1 MNRLDALL
9 DALAD
14 PAPGGLSRADLLAAA
29 RREVAARDAAA
40 AKALAAA
47 KATADE
53 RTRFI
58 AVLSHEI
65 RTPLNG
71 VLAVAE
77 LLDKEP
83 LQPPA
88 KGYARTVAES
98 ARTLLRILSDALELH
113 RGEGPTGGVTLTP
126 APEPLHPLVD
136 ELEALWRP
144 RAAAE
149 GVRLHMSYVGDT
161 AIQAVVD
168 GVRLR
173 QVLNNLLGN
182 ALKFA
187 AGGGVELTLSAAP
200 GPDGLRVRAEVRD
213 TGPGLEPDMLERV
226 FEPFSQTELGR
237 AMGGAGLGLAVSRRI
252 AEAMGGRLSARN
264 NPGRGA
270 AFTLDL
276 LLAQASVAPVL
287 REAAPAPADSQ
298 RLPRSAHVL
307 VVDDNATNRMVAQTL
322 CRIFGATSETAGD
335 GLEAVE
341 LARSG
346 AFDLILMDIRMPR
359 MDGVEATRAIRA
371 LPAPVS
377 ATPILAL
384 TANVD
389 PGAAEAYLAA
399 GMQAVVEKPI
409 QSDRLYAAMRDA
421 LEPSVATPDGIVRAA

>member
-1 MNRLDALL
+1 MTRLDALIE
-9 DALAD
+9 ALAD
-14 PAPGGLSRADLLAAA
+14 PAPEGLARADLLAAV
-29 RREVAARDAAA
+29 RREIAARAAEA
-40 AKALAAA
+40 AQALAAA
-47 KATADE
+47 QAVAE
-53 RTRFI
+53 QRARFI

-83 LQPPA
+83 LEPPA
-88 KGYARTVAES
+88 KGYAHTVAES
-98 ARTLLRILSDALELH
+98 ARTLLRILSDAIELH
-113 RGEGPTGGVTLTP
+113 RGDGAAGGVTLTP

-144 RAAAE
+144 RASAE
-149 GVRLHMSYVGDT
+149 GVRLHMSYTGDP

-187 AGGGVELTLSAAP
+187 GGGAVELALSADP

-252 AEAMGGRLSARN
+252 AEAMGGRLRARN

-276 LLAQASVAPVL
+276 LLPRASVAAP
-287 REAAPAPADSQ
+287 RAEAPAPVMSQ
-298 RLPRSAHVL
+298 RLPRAAHVL

-346 AFDLILMDIRMPR
+346 AFDLVLMDIRMPR
-359 MDGVEATRAIRA
+359 MDGIEATRALRA
-371 LPAPVS
+371 LPGPVG
-377 ATPILAL
+377 AIPILAL

-389 PGAAEAYLAA
+389 PGMAETYLAA

-409 QSDRLYAAMRDA
+409 QSDLLFAAIRDA
-421 LEPSVATPDGIVRAA
+421 LEPASAAPAGVRAA